1 MPASKKSAKKSCVLC
16 GKLITG
22 HGNNAEPLASG
33 KCCDQ
38 CNMQVIM
45 ARMKTLGKKK
55 SPHLGGKTRKKSYK
69 KNKKT
74 KKHRRKYKNKRKKQK
89 GGTGFWITNAAMA
102 ALGLTIDP
110 AGQVIHPQGHNPVPK
125 RFVNE
130 THSYLPG
137 ETTFALSSL
146 QKEEAEDYSKKLKK
160 YHDDKH
166 ALELG
171 ISTATF
177 LGDDVLAASYA
188 SELADQKQPD
198 LPDFAVPVSY
208 EKLSGGKRRAQ
219 KKSKHRRKYKNKKK
233 SRKKRR

>member
-1 MPASKKSAKKSCVLC
+1 MSASSEKSANKLCVFC

-33 KCCDQ
+33 KCCDE
-38 CNMQVIM
+38 CNMKVIM
-45 ARMKTLGKKK
+45 TRSSKHGKKK
-55 SPHLGGKTRKKSYK
+55 SPHRGGKTRKKSYK

-89 GGTGFWITNAAMA
+89 GGISEAAIA
-102 ALGLTIDP
+102 ALGLTINP
-110 AGQVIHPQGHNPVPK
+110 AGQALHPQGYNPVP
-125 RFVNE
+125 N
-130 THSYLPG
+130 YLQNATNTYFPPG
-137 ETTFALSSL
+137 KKTFALSWE
-146 QKEEAEDYSKKLKK
+146 QEKKAEDYSKKLKK
-160 YHDDKH
+160 YLDEQY
-166 ALELG
+166 ALQLG
-171 ISTATF
+171 ISTASLF
-177 LGDDVLAASYA
+177 GDDVLAASYA

>member
-1 MPASKKSAKKSCVLC
+1 MPASKKSAKKSCVFC

-45 ARMKTLGKKK
+45 ARMKTLDKKK
-55 SPHLGGKTRKKSYK
+55 SHRGGKTRKKSYK

-74 KKHRRKYKNKRKKQK
+74 KHRRKYKNKRKKQK
-89 GGTGFWITNAAMA
+89 GGVPLITKAAMS

-110 AGQVIHPQGHNPVPK
+110 AGQPLHPQGHNQVP
-125 RFVNE
+125 NYLQNA
-130 THSYLPG
+130 THSYPTG
-137 ETTFALSSL
+137 ETTFALSPP
-146 QKEEAEDYSKKLKK
+146 QKKEAVDYSKKLKK

-188 SELADQKQPD
+188 SELADNEQPD
-198 LPDFAVPVSY
+198 IPDFAVPVSY

>member
-1 MPASKKSAKKSCVLC
+1 MLASKKSAKKSCVLC

-45 ARMKTLGKKK
+45 ARMSKHGKKK
-55 SPHLGGKTRKKSYK
+55 SPYRGGKTRKKSYK

-89 GGTGFWITNAAMA
+89 GGVPLITKSAMS
-102 ALGLTIDP
+102 ALGLTLGP
-110 AGQVIHPQGHNPVPK
+110 AGQVIHPQGHHPVPK
-125 RFVNE
+125 YFENK
-130 THSYLPG
+130 THSYPTG
-137 ETTFALSSL
+137 ETTFALSPP
-146 QKEEAEDYSKKLKK
+146 QKKEAVDYSKKLKK

-188 SELADQKQPD
+188 SELADNEQPD
-198 LPDFAVPVSY
+198 IPDFAVPVSY

-219 KKSKHRRKYKNKKK
+219 KKSKHRRKNENKKK

>member
-1 MPASKKSAKKSCVLC
+1 MSVSKKSAKKSCVLC

-45 ARMKTLGKKK
+45 ARMSKHGKQK
-55 SPHLGGKTRKKSYK
+55 SPHRGGKTRKKSYK

-74 KKHRRKYKNKRKKQK
+74 KKHRRKYKNKQKKQK
-89 GGTGFWITNAAMA
+89 GGAPWITNAAMA

-110 AGQVIHPQGHNPVPK
+110 AGQVIHPQGHNPV
-125 RFVNE
+125 RNYLQNA
-130 THSYLPG
+130 THSYFPPG
-137 ETTFALSSL
+137 KKTFALSSQ
-146 QKEEAEDYSKKLKK
+146 QKKEAEDYSKKLKK
-160 YHDDKH
+160 YHDDKY

-177 LGDDVLAASYA
+177 LGDDVLASTYA

-219 KKSKHRRKYKNKKK
+219 KKSKHRIKYKNKKK